1 MAVATD
7 LVYFVGCGP
16 PDSRPAKAEI
26 LGNKAANLRRMA
38 DAGLPVPPAFVLSTT
53 LSRRYQHAGRRLPD
67 DFADTLADAV
77 RRLERATGLFWGGT
91 RRPLLISVRSGAAL
105 SMPGMMDT
113 LLNIGLTD
121 ETLPALIRMTGNP

>member
-1 MAVATD
+1 MALATATD

-16 PDSRPAKAEI
+16 PDNRPATAEV

-38 DAGLPVPPAFVLSTT
+38 EAGLPVPPAFVLSTA
-53 LSRRYQHAGRRLPD
+53 LSRQYQHARRRLPD

-77 RRLERATGLFWGGT
+77 RRLEQATGLSWGGT
-91 RRPLLISVRSGAAL
+91 RRPLLVSVRSGAPF

-113 LLNIGLTD
+113 LLN
-121 ETLPALIRMTGNP
+121 